1 MDEIADSTFGISS
14 QPMAILHFMQ
24 NMEPAFAN
32 YKNEFYTD
40 VNFQTLP
47 WYNGRERGI
56 VISMSINYQTN
67 IHIAFFEHRNSDA
80 IHCLKWIT
88 KSPYCNHPLED
99 PNIFEVAY
107 KGKTKWDTSK
117 SFLEG
122 EIGKCADWIYGEFE
136 DFYLAQ
142 KKSE

>member
-1 MDEIADSTFGISS
+1 MDEIADSTFGIDN
-14 QPMAILHFMQ
+14 QAMAILHFMQ
-24 NMEPAFAN
+24 DTEPNFAN
-32 YKNEFYTD
+32 YKNGFYTD

-56 VISMSINYQTN
+56 VISMSVSYQKH
-67 IHIAFFEHRNSDA
+67 IHIAFFEHRNSDS
-80 IHCLKWIT
+80 IHCLKWET
-88 KSPYCNHPLED
+88 DKPYCNHPLED

-107 KGKTKWDTSK
+107 SGNSKWDTSK